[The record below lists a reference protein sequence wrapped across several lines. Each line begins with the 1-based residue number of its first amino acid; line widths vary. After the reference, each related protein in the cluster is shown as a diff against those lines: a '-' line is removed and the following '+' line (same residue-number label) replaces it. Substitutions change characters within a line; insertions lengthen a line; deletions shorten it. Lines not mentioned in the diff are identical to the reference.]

1 MRFAAHRLID
11 YWMPIDHLGRMDT
24 TKLLLE
30 SIATRKCVET
40 VYNRMAVK
48 LAPHILYTRHDEL
61 FIDAVT
67 TEREGKPPREIKI
80 GTFKLPARPTLRS
93 TNQRFRP
100 KPISIP
106 PVPKSLAFPYFPL
119 RADIPL
125 ITPRFAS
132 FQRIHT
138 DRQ

>member
-1 MRFAAHRLID
+1 MCFAAHRLID

-67 TEREGKPPREIKI
+67 IEREGKPPREIKI
-80 GTFKLPARPTLRS
+80 GTFNLAGLS
-93 TNQRFRP
+93 QLALTNQE
-100 KPISIP
+100 
-106 PVPKSLAFPYFPL
+106 
-119 RADIPL
+119 
-125 ITPRFAS
+125 
-132 FQRIHT
+132 FQPE
-138 DRQ
+138 DRKRVEMGKGVSVRLVIGGLSTSKKKKNTEQQIRLNK

>member
-1 MRFAAHRLID
+1 MCFAAHRLID

-67 TEREGKPPREIKI
+67 IEREGKPPREIKI
-80 GTFKLPARPTLRS
+80 GTFKLAGLS
-93 TNQRFRP
+93 QLALTNQEFQPETIFRSEEHTSELQSLMR
-100 KPISIP
+100 ISYA
-106 PVPKSLAFPYFPL
+106 VFCLKKK
-119 RADIPL
+119 
-125 ITPRFAS
+125 T
-132 FQRIHT
+132 QHKHN
-138 DRQ
+138 

>member
-1 MRFAAHRLID
+1 MCFAAHRLID

-67 TEREGKPPREIKI
+67 IEREGKPPREIKI
-80 GTFKLPARPTLRS
+80 GTFKLAGLS
-93 TNQRFRP
+93 QLALTNQEFQPETIFDPADSRSEEHTSELQSLMR
-100 KPISIP
+100 ISYA
-106 PVPKSLAFPYFPL
+106 VLC
-119 RADIPL
+119 
-125 ITPRFAS
+125 
-132 FQRIHT
+132 
-138 DRQ
+138 

>member
-48 LAPHILYTRHDEL
+48 LAPHILYTRHVEL
-61 FIDAVT
+61 FIVAVSI
-67 TEREGKPPREIKI
+67 ERQGKPPRESKTA
-80 GTFKLPARPTLRS
+80 TFKLAGLSPLALTYQQFQPETIFYPAGS
-93 TNQRFRP
+93 TYAGVALFSDR
-100 KPISIP
+100 
-106 PVPKSLAFPYFPL
+106 KST
-119 RADIPL
+119 RVK
-125 ITPRFAS
+125 
-132 FQRIHT
+132 
-138 DRQ
+138 